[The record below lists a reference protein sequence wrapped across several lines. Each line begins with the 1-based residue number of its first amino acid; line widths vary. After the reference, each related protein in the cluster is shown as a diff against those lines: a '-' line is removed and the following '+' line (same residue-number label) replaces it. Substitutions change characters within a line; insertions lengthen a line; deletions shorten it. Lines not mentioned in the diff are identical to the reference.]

1 MSIMTP
7 HLLKRIVEAALLA
20 SAKPMNVAQIQAL
33 FEDDEKPSKNDITA
47 AVETIQSELVD
58 RGFVLVEVAN
68 GWRFQVAQDLAPWIG
83 RLWEEKPQRY
93 SRALL
98 ETLALVAYRQPITRG
113 EIEEIRGVAVST
125 QIMKTLMERNW
136 IKVVGHRD
144 VPGRPSMYATTRDF
158 LDYFNLKSLEQLP
171 TLAEIRDLD
180 TLNRELNLVMAAEG
194 EEPAEP
200 AAEVE
205 TKIEN
210 SPVEQAQELEL
221 DSTQEQLLDLVDAA
235 EEDISNQERSV

>member
-1 MSIMTP
+1 MSVMTP

-33 FEDDEKPSKNDITA
+33 FEEDEKPSKADITA
-47 AVETIQSELVD
+47 AVETIQAELTD

-68 GWRFQVAQDLAPWIG
+68 GWRFQVSQDLAPWIG
-83 RLWEEKPQRY
+83 RLWDEKPQRY

-125 QIMKTLMERNW
+125 QIMKTLLERNW
-136 IKVVGHRD
+136 VKVVGHRD

-180 TLNRELNLVMAAEG
+180 TLNQELNLVMASDNDENQ
-194 EEPAEP
+194 EQSVDVL
-200 AAEVE
+200 AATASELLPNDVD
-205 TKIEN
+205 
-210 SPVEQAQELEL
+210 SAQAQ
-221 DSTQEQLLDLVDAA
+221 LLPADENNETA
-235 EEDISNQERSV
+235 NQERTV